1 MVQKKS
7 ICLERVL
14 LIYVLILEFCATVVC
29 SCVDRKSSEI
39 GLEGVGTGY
48 IQTDAAINQ
57 V

>member
-1 MVQKKS
+1 M
-7 ICLERVL
+7 L
-14 LIYVLILEFCATVVC
+14 C

-57 V
+57 VYPGLLFFDVAQPMQLTF